1 MFSDSVQDVPH
12 RLCDVCGLV
21 SMWLTVSVAQVEAG
35 VSVETVNIHQTV
47 LNTVVKENH

>member
-21 SMWLTVSVAQVEAG
+21 SMWLTVSVAQVQAG
-35 VSVETVNIHQTV
+35 VCVETINIHQTV
-47 LNTVVKENH
+47 LNML